1 MIAPFVGYFIDRF
14 GPRYVMLWGILL
26 TGLGF
31 VFLSRVNSLW
41 QFYAAFTLITLGL
54 SFGSFM
60 VVTTS
65 VANWFVAKRGR
76 ALAMMSAGSALGG
89 LLLPLIVWLIAATDW
104 RTSLL
109 MVGVGFWI
117 VGIPVAMVMRS
128 RPEDYGYLPDGEQPR
143 RTVPSGGSGAGPSD
157 KAGDVEAQPE
167 NRPRDSEGEEA
178 SFTLREAMRTRTFW
192 QLAVAMGAGSLIM
205 SASVHQIPALTSFG
219 VSRGTAGV
227 VIMGV
232 SLIGLIGRLG
242 GGFLGDVVDKRR
254 VIAAAL
260 LFQFIGT
267 VVFVFIEDRA
277 YLLPVFVVFWGIG
290 FGGSIPVR
298 FALLADY
305 FGRRHF
311 GSIMGVLMTV
321 TTLFSVGG
329 PVFVGW
335 MFDIR
340 ANYQEPYLILS
351 GTLLVSIPL
360 MLTVARP
367 VLRPAV
373 QPD

>member
-104 RTSLL
+104 RTGLL
-109 MVGVGFWI
+109 VVGIGFWI

-143 RTVPSGGSGAGPSD
+143 RTALQGGSGAGPAD
-157 KAGDVEAQPE
+157 TTGHVELERE
-167 NRPRDSEGEEA
+167 NRPADIAAEEA
-178 SFTLREAMRTRTFW
+178 SFTLRAAMRTRTFW
-192 QLAVAMGAGSLIM
+192 QLALAMGVGHLVM
-205 SASVHQIPALTSFG
+205 SASIHQIPAMSSFG
-219 VSRGTAGV
+219 ISRGTAGV
-227 VIMGV
+227 VMMGV

-242 GGFLGDVVDKRR
+242 GGFLGDVVDKRQ

-260 LFQFIGT
+260 LCQFIGT
-267 VVFVFIEDRA
+267 VVFALVEDRT

-311 GSIMGVLMTV
+311 GSIMGVMMTV

-335 MFDIR
+335 MFDVR
-340 ANYQEPYLILS
+340 ANYQEPYLLLS

-367 VLRPAV
+367 ALRRAA